1 MPPSS
6 SQKKLRIAFVHPDLG
21 IGGAER
27 LVVDAALGLQNLG
40 HHVEVFT
47 SHHDPAH
54 CFDETRDGTLK
65 VHAIHPPLPRAI
77 AGKLHILL
85 AHLAQL
91 HLTTYLLRGEF
102 DVFFVDQ
109 LSTCVPLLRAIGR
122 TPVVFYCHFPD
133 KLLAH
138 GAFVDGPAG
147 TAQMRKKGSALKR
160 AYRVPMDWLEER
172 TTSAADV
179 VLANSRFTARVFKAY
194 FPSIR
199 TEPAV
204 VYPGVNLAT
213 YEPLSSKALEDP
225 DVLDVL
231 SDQPTFLSINRFES
245 KKNVALA
252 LAAFAAL
259 RARLPSATSSS
270 RLVLAGGYDPRV
282 GENIRTLSALT
293 AQTTE
298 LSLSYTITKPASSP
312 VELPSSPTPKNGKQ
326 PDVLFLLNFS
336 TAQRAAL
343 LNASSTVALLYT
355 PTNEHFGI
363 GPVEGMACG
372 LPVIATDTGGPTES
386 ILSSP
391 ASERTGWLRAPEEE
405 KWAEA
410 MAECIGMS
418 TEERTGMA
426 VRGRRRAKELF
437 GMDAMAISL
446 ESALR
451 DAAARGPLDRQWG
464 LLAWL
469 LVPLMALMGIMYEV
483 FQFYLLTYL

>member
-1 MPPSS
+1 MPSSS

-40 HHVEVFT
+40 HHVEIFT

-91 HLTTYLLRGEF
+91 HLTTYLLRGNF

-109 LSTCVPLLRAIGR
+109 LSTCVPFLRSIGR

-147 TAQMRKKGSALKR
+147 TAQMRKKGNLLKR
-160 AYRVPMDWLEER
+160 AYRVPMDWLEEI

-179 VLANSRFTARVFKAY
+179 ILANSRFTARVFKAY
-194 FPSIR
+194 FPSIK
-199 TEPAV
+199 TEPTV

-213 YEPLSSKALEDP
+213 YAPLSAVAMQDA
-225 DVLDVL
+225 DVQDVQ
-231 SDQPTFLSINRFES
+231 SERPTFLSINRFES

-252 LAAFAAL
+252 LAAFAVL
-259 RARLPSATSSS
+259 RARRPSDTSDY

-282 GENIRTLSALT
+282 GENIRTLAALT
-293 AQTTE
+293 SQATT
-298 LSLSYTITKPASSP
+298 LSLSYIITKPTSSP
-312 VELPSSPTPKNGKQ
+312 VELPSFPAPEGGKQ
-326 PDVLFLLNFS
+326 PDVVFLLNFS

-372 LPVIATDTGGPTES
+372 LPVIATNTGGPTES
-386 ILSSP
+386 VVASP
-391 ASERTGWLRAPEEE
+391 TSERTGWLRAAEPGE
-405 KWAEA
+405 WAEA
-410 MAECIGMS
+410 LEECVDLS
-418 TEERTGMA
+418 VEERAGFA
-426 VRGRRRAKELF
+426 KRGRARAKELF
-437 GMDAMAISL
+437 GMDAMAVSL
-446 ESALR
+446 ETAVQ
-451 DAAARGPLDRQWG
+451 DAAARGPLERSWE
-464 LLAWL
+464 LFAWM
-469 LVPLMALMGIMYEV
+469 LVPFVALMGIMYEV